1 MKKLNLIKTVF
12 SFWVLLVILSVS
24 WFAHIFYDNLRL
36 ISQSYIVLFAL
47 IVASISLVLSLSFI
61 SFMIVDFLK
70 EIKIEKERQKDIN
83 DVYKYNQVVEPPSIY
98 N

>member
-12 SFWVLLVILSVS
+12 SFWILLIIMSVS
-24 WFAHIFYDNLRL
+24 WLAFIFVNNFDL
-36 ISQSYIVLFAL
+36 IFTNTLVLFAV
-47 IVASISLVLSLSFI
+47 IVACFSFVTSIFFI
-61 SFMIVDFLK
+61 SKIIVDLIK
-70 EIKIEKERQKDIN
+70 ELRIEREKQKNVN